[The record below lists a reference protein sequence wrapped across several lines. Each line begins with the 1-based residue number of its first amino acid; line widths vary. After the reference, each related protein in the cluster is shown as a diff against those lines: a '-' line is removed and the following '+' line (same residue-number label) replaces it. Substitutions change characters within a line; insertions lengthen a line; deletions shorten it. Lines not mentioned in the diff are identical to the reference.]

1 MDDLR
6 LALLIAGIAIVAGI
20 YAFARLSRRNA
31 AQREDEP
38 EFIAREDGASLDS
51 EASLDPRPGE
61 DAAGDRIDVGALGG
75 MFALRREA
83 SDAELS
89 VDVSILAGLRAT
101 YERTLDGALDGAPDH
116 GLDGSPSDDAPDYA
130 PDYALDR
137 PMDGA
142 SDHTPDDPLD
152 HAPDGVPE
160 EPSPGRGTGSV
171 PDHAPDGVP
180 EDPPEGPVEA
190 SAPSV
195 PPTSPPDP
203 GAVAPLAVDMSRPLV
218 YFTLVSKQEP
228 LPGRGILDA
237 LDAEGFRPG
246 LMQLYYWRRDAE
258 PSVVFGVAN
267 MVEPGVLDPDTLPET
282 ETPGLVPFMSIP
294 EDAASAFRTLDAMI
308 AVGRRL
314 ALRLDATLCDETRST
329 LTAQAE
335 NHLREKV
342 ADILRRD
349 RI

>member
-38 EFIAREDGASLDS
+38 EFIAREPPREDGDPLGP
-51 EASLDPRPGE
+51 EVSLDPRAGE
-61 DAAGDRIDVGALGG
+61 DAAGARIDLGALGG

-83 SDAELS
+83 TDAELS

-101 YERTLDGALDGAPDH
+101 YERTLDGAPDRLDGSPLDGAPD
-116 GLDGSPSDDAPDYA
+116 GA
-130 PDYALDR
+130 PDYALDG

-142 SDHTPDDPLD
+142 PDHTLDDPL
-152 HAPDGVPE
+152 
-160 EPSPGRGTGSV
+160 
-171 PDHAPDGVP
+171 DHAPDGVP

-203 GAVAPLAVDMSRPLV
+203 GDVAPLAVDMSRPLI
-218 YFTLVSKQEP
+218 YFTLVSKQGP
-228 LPGRGILDA
+228 VSGRVILDA

-308 AVGRRL
+308 AVSRRL
-314 ALRLDATLCDETRST
+314 ALRLDAPLCDETRST

>member
-6 LALLIAGIAIVAGI
+6 LALLIAGIAVVAGI
-20 YAFARLSRRNA
+20 YVFARLSRRNA
-31 AQREDEP
+31 TRREDEA
-38 EFIAREDGASLDS
+38 ESIAREPPREDGGSLGS
-51 EASLDPRPGE
+51 EASLDPRAEE
-61 DAAGDRIDVGALGG
+61 DAAGARIDVGALGG

-89 VDVSILAGLRAT
+89 VDVGILAGLRAT
-101 YERTLDGALDGAPDH
+101 YERTLDGAPDHGLDGGPLDGAPDEAPDYALDGPMDGAPDH
-116 GLDGSPSDDAPDYA
+116 GLD
-130 PDYALDR
+130 
-137 PMDGA
+137 
-142 SDHTPDDPLD
+142 DDPLD
-152 HAPDGVPE
+152 HAPDGVP
-160 EPSPGRGTGSV
+160 
-171 PDHAPDGVP
+171 DG
-180 EDPPEGPVEA
+180 PPEAPAEA
-190 SAPSV
+190 SAPSA
-195 PPTSPPDP
+195 PPASPPDP
-203 GAVAPLAVDMSRPLV
+203 GAVAPLAVDMSRPLI

-228 LPGRGILDA
+228 LPGRVILDA

-308 AVGRRL
+308 AVSRRL
-314 ALRLDATLCDETRST
+314 ALRLDAPLCDETRST

>member
-116 GLDGSPSDDAPDYA
+116 GLDGSPSDGAPDDAPDYA
-130 PDYALDR
+130 PDYALDS

-142 SDHTPDDPLD
+142 SDHTLDDPLD

-160 EPSPGRGTGSV
+160 EP
-171 PDHAPDGVP
+171 
-180 EDPPEGPVEA
+180 PEGPVEA
-190 SAPSV
+190 SASSV
-195 PPTSPPDP
+195 PSTSPPDP
-203 GAVAPLAVDMSRPLV
+203 GAVAPLAVDMSRPLI

>member
-20 YAFARLSRRNA
+20 YTFARLSRRNA

-116 GLDGSPSDDAPDYA
+116 GLDGRPSDGALDDAPDYA

-142 SDHTPDDPLD
+142 PDHTLDDPLD

-160 EPSPGRGTGSV
+160 EP
-171 PDHAPDGVP
+171 
-180 EDPPEGPVEA
+180 PEGPVEA

-195 PPTSPPDP
+195 PSTSPPDP
-203 GAVAPLAVDMSRPLV
+203 GAVAPLAVDMSRPLI

-308 AVGRRL
+308 ALSRRL

>member
-6 LALLIAGIAIVAGI
+6 LALLIAGIVVVAGI
-20 YAFARLSRRNA
+20 YGFARFSRRKA
-31 AQREDEP
+31 GPREDEP
-38 EFIAREDGASLDS
+38 ESIDRQPSREGGDSLDS
-51 EASLDPRPGE
+51 SAPLDPRPGE
-61 DAAGDRIDVGALGG
+61 DAAGARGGVGALGG
-75 MFALRREA
+75 MFALRREN

-101 YERTLDGALDGAPDH
+101 YERTLDDALDHAPGGAPDHTLDTLLDYPLDGAPN
-116 GLDGSPSDDAPDYA
+116 
-130 PDYALDR
+130 
-137 PMDGA
+137 
-142 SDHTPDDPLD
+142 
-152 HAPDGVPE
+152 HAPD
-160 EPSPGRGTGSV
+160 TL
-171 PDHAPDGVP
+171 PDGA
-180 EDPPEGPVEA
+180 PEGSAEA
-190 SAPSV
+190 SAPPA
-195 PPTSPPDP
+195 PPVSPPDP
-203 GAVAPLAVDMSRPLV
+203 GAVAPLAVDMTRPLI
-218 YFTLVSKQEP
+218 YLTLVSKQEWIT
-228 LPGRGILDA
+228 GRAVLDA

-267 MVEPGVLDPDTLPET
+267 MVEPGVLDPDALPET

-294 EDAASAFRTLDAMI
+294 EDAGSAFRTLDTMI
-308 AVGRRL
+308 ATCRRL
-314 ALRLDATLCDETRST
+314 APRLDATLCDETRST